1 MKRLQLVCLLGFLTV
16 ACRDVADPTLRRSPL
31 SPVIDAAAGDLGVT
45 LTYNGAAP
53 PASGAVGQLV
63 AHIIATDALSTSSQ
77 QTLGPVTDHD
87 VFTDIVPGSY
97 TLFISGVLLQVEV
110 TEPLPVGG
118 GVGGQLVVL
127 DPLQDAVTIAA
138 GGKTTHSFELAPA
151 VGIVKGT
158 ATINGQ
164 HPAAGSKICVNA
176 VQVLGNFLQDRSCA
190 ELAPPPALCTTT
202 SEGLPPGCGPAAFAL
217 FAAPAGRLP
226 NGRQLANTL
235 TLISATGLTL
245 ATKSVTILPGQT
257 TDIDI
262 ANGNHA
268 PAADGGGPYTGSEG
282 SPVSLT
288 GANSSD
294 PDGDALTYAWDFGDG
309 GSATDMA
316 PSHAYADNGT
326 YTVKLTVTDPSGAA
340 SSATA
345 TATIANVAPTAT
357 FANDGPVNEGSSF
370 HLALTNPSDPSPVDV
385 AAGFSYAFDCGDGA
399 GLSAFSATSSASCL
413 TADNGIRLVRGQIR
427 DKDGGVHEYPAQVVV
442 NNVAPTVG
450 VIAGPLAPVQVGSEV
465 SAQAGF
471 SDPGT
476 QDTHTGVLTWGD
488 GSSSPTAVSETNG
501 SGIASG
507 THSYTAAGVYTVS
520 LTVTDKDGGVGQAQ
534 FQFVV
539 VFDPSAGFVT
549 GGGWINS
556 PTGAYPANPSLAGK
570 ATFGFE
576 SKYQKGTTVPT
587 GNTEFRFQAAG
598 FSFHSTS
605 YDWLV
610 IAGAK
615 AQYKGS
621 GTINGTGDYGFML
634 TAVDGAMNGGGGVDK
649 FRLKIVNKTTGA
661 VIYDNQL
668 GADDSGTPT
677 TVLGGGD
684 IVIHS

>member
-1 MKRLQLVCLLGFLTV
+1 
-16 ACRDVADPTLRRSPL
+16 
-31 SPVIDAAAGDLGVT
+31 
-45 LTYNGAAP
+45 
-53 PASGAVGQLV
+53 
-63 AHIIATDALSTSSQ
+63 
-77 QTLGPVTDHD
+77 
-87 VFTDIVPGSY
+87 
-97 TLFISGVLLQVEV
+97 
-110 TEPLPVGG
+110 
-118 GVGGQLVVL
+118 
-127 DPLQDAVTIAA
+127 
-138 GGKTTHSFELAPA
+138 
-151 VGIVKGT
+151 
-158 ATINGQ
+158 
-164 HPAAGSKICVNA
+164 
-176 VQVLGNFLQDRSCA
+176 
-190 ELAPPPALCTTT
+190 
-202 SEGLPPGCGPAAFAL
+202 
-217 FAAPAGRLP
+217 
-226 NGRQLANTL
+226 
-235 TLISATGLTL
+235 
-245 ATKSVTILPGQT
+245 
-257 TDIDI
+257 
-262 ANGNHA
+262 
-268 PAADGGGPYTGSEG
+268 
-282 SPVSLT
+282 
-288 GANSSD
+288 
-294 PDGDALTYAWDFGDG
+294 
-309 GSATDMA
+309 MA